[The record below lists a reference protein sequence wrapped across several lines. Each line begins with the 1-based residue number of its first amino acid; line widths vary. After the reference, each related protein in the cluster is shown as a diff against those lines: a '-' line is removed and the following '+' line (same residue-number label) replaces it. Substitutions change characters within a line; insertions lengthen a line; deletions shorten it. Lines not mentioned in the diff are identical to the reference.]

1 LCASSYQHTN
11 DKGAIDRL
19 PEDLGTPATNLARL
33 PLSINPPIRC
43 KGFAMSSAHSTAAVA
58 RPAAR
63 LTLSQKNALVAAK
76 PCSISNASRE
86 IPFFLLPAQLGLAL
100 RFNQLAV
107 IFTFDLS
114 VIIRHL

>member
-1 LCASSYQHTN
+1 MIREQSTGLEGFPQKRRPRVFQKTSARPRPISLASLCPSTRPSA
-11 DKGAIDRL
+11 
-19 PEDLGTPATNLARL
+19 ARGL
-33 PLSINPPIRC
+33 LCPL
-43 KGFAMSSAHSTAAVA
+43 HSTAAVA

-86 IPFFLLPAQLGLAL
+86 IPFFLLPAQLGLTL

-107 IFTFDLS
+107 IFT
-114 VIIRHL
+114 